1 MISPLAAWET
11 PRIESDSP
19 FVAGHAL
26 SYARRTGIDQWALSY
41 RQLSQLLIWLK
52 TREQRWLEVPEAS
65 PDDPW
70 LLAINLLTARQ
81 RGRAVTV
88 VRESDGNHS
97 LRMREDLTSR
107 LARARRCRFYTQD
120 LTDGALITLR
130 KIIGA

>member
-1 MISPLAAWET
+1 MPSPLPVWDIS
-11 PRIESDSP
+11 IESDTP

-26 SYARRTGIDQWALSY
+26 SYARRTGIDQWSLSS
-41 RQLSQLLIWLK
+41 RQLTQLLIWLK
-52 TREQRWLEVPEAS
+52 SRDQRWHEVPSAC
-65 PDDPW
+65 PDEPW

-88 VRESDGNHS
+88 VREEDGNHS

-107 LARARRCRFYTQD
+107 LARARRCRFYAQA
-120 LTDGALITLR
+120 LTDQALVTLR